1 MLIDLADDADIEKK
15 MCESAKEQR
24 DSNQYGQCERNKHI
38 ADLVINLK
46 NEIKELSEE
55 YTRYQ
60 LMSQGL
66 MAGLSSS
73 QASEYYLSE
82 N

>member
-15 MCESAKEQR
+15 LCESAKEQR
-24 DSNQYGQCERNKHI
+24 DNNQYGQSEKNKHI
-38 ADLVINLK
+38 RNLVINLK

-66 MAGLSSS
+66 MVGLSSS
-73 QASEYYLSE
+73 
-82 N
+82 